1 MAITAVLSERSYL
14 RRARTAVCFWD
25 GAQLVV
31 SNFRTRVTITATPVV
46 VLVLSL
52 LDEWSSPASIL
63 RELIRFKRQSVLRTV
78 RTLLRHGLLVEKG
91 SPAAQQDEAL
101 QKSWSTWLPHA
112 GFFHF
117 GTKDVPYES
126 RPRELLKIHKQLLR
140 ASSQP
145 PFFKSYP
152 GTRRI
157 HLQRP
162 TTDSS
167 FTQILMRRRT
177 LREFSRKE
185 LPLEALSKLVFYTW
199 CVTDFLEVPL
209 LGRLPLKTS
218 PSAGARHP
226 IEAYVLSIRVHGLK
240 PGLYHYQMQAHCL
253 EKLRNLHNA
262 ALKGAQF
269 CAGQPW
275 AGKAAALFIMTA
287 VFERAMWKY
296 PTSRAYRTV
305 LLDAGHL
312 CQTFCLVATW
322 LNLSAFCTMALRD
335 SLLEKELSING
346 VTESVVYVAG
356 VGMPVRE
363 PDIRRRSLL
372 LASM

>member
-1 MAITAVLSERSYL
+1 M
-14 RRARTAVCFWD
+14 CFWD
-25 GAQLVV
+25 GTKLVV
-31 SNFRTRVTITATPVV
+31 SNFRTRVTIAATPVV

-52 LDEWSSPASIL
+52 LDEWSSPAKIFRL
-63 RELIRFKRQSVLRTV
+63 LEKFERQNVLRTV
-78 RTLLRHGLLVEKG
+78 RTLLRHGLLVEQG
-91 SPAAQQDEAL
+91 TRAAQQDEAL
-101 QKSWSTWLPHA
+101 QRSWSTWLPHA

-117 GTKDVPYES
+117 GTKDVRYES
-126 RPRELLKIHKQLLR
+126 RPRELLKIQKLLLR
-140 ASSQP
+140 NSPQP
-145 PFFKSYP
+145 SFFKSYP
-152 GTRRI
+152 GSRRI
-157 HLQRP
+157 QLQRP
-162 TTDSS
+162 TTDST
-167 FTQILMRRRT
+167 FTQILMSRRT
-177 LREFSRKE
+177 RREFSSKE

-226 IEAYVLSIRVHGLK
+226 IEAYVLSIRVQGLK